1 MAAAAGWLAVPGP
14 LPALGACLGRPAG
27 SRAGTL
33 AQGRRCEAAAADGS
47 RAPPTCCTW
56 PRRDRLLQHAP
67 RVWALLAALQASPHV
82 SGNVLARLLS
92 TKLAQRVATVL
103 LQQRLAPWRYT
114 RASVQ
119 LAPPPAP
126 AAAPPAAGEE
136 EEQVEEQQQEYEIA
150 EEVEEVIEALL
161 AGLQDRD
168 TIVRWSAAKGVGR
181 VTGCLPRELGD
192 EVVESVLELFRPTGG
207 RCHG

>member
-1 MAAAAGWLAVPGP
+1 M
-14 LPALGACLGRPAG
+14 
-27 SRAGTL
+27 
-33 AQGRRCEAAAADGS
+33 
-47 RAPPTCCTW
+47 
-56 PRRDRLLQHAP
+56 
-67 RVWALLAALQASPHV
+67 
-82 SGNVLARLLS
+82 LARLLS

-119 LAPPPAP
+119 LAPAP
-126 AAAPPAAGEE
+126 AAAAPAVAEEEGEE
-136 EEQVEEQQQEYEIA
+136 EEEEYEIA

-168 TIVRWSAAKGVGR
+168 TVVRWSAAKGVGR

-192 EVVESVLELFRPTGG
+192 DVVESVLQLFRPTGG
-207 RCHG
+207 RGARWRAVLAVRVQCRAPGCWWLGGSPWPDQAC